1 MSHTTTDV
9 VALIAFAQRA
19 ATWVSMKVDDSHAH
33 LTTVAAEASVSLREL
48 VGSMPSAGE
57 ALVRVSADGDDDAVT
72 LTVPRE
78 ALALFAELLGHLAKG
93 DGVTVVPS
101 HAELSTFEAADV
113 LNVSR
118 PFLIGLLESG
128 KIPHRLVGTHRR
140 VRLADLMVYK
150 RQDDARRD
158 DALAA
163 LTQQAQ
169 ELGLG
174 Y

>member
-1 MSHTTTDV
+1 MTEP
-9 VALIAFAQRA
+9 VAPIAFAQDA
-19 ATWVSMKVDDSHAH
+19 ATWVSMKVDDSTSH

-57 ALVRVSADGDDDAVT
+57 ARVRVSADGDDGGVT

-78 ALALFAELLGHLAKG
+78 ALALFADLLGHLAMG
-93 DGVTVVPS
+93 DGVTVVPA
-101 HAELSTFEAADV
+101 HAELSTFESADV

-118 PFLIGLLESG
+118 PFLIGLLEAG
-128 KIPHRLVGTHRR
+128 KIPYRMVGTHRR
-140 VRLADLMVYK
+140 VRLADLMAYK
-150 RQDDARRD
+150 EQDDARRE

-169 ELGLG
+169 DLGLG